1 MVTTVNRETETSA
14 AVAAPVVEP
23 AAAATAVPA
32 VDISAIPESP
42 AELLEQWDTPKR
54 SFMDVI
60 MAALGRFWDATTGPG
75 KTDLERMNRK
85 IDEHQRYFRAQGPHF

>member
-14 AVAAPVVEP
+14 AVTAPVVEL
-23 AAAATAVPA
+23 AAAPA

-60 MAALGRFWDATTGPG
+60 MAALGRFWDGTTGPG

>member
-23 AAAATAVPA
+23 AAATTAAPA

-42 AELLEQWDTPKR
+42 AELLEQWDTPRR
-54 SFMDVI
+54 SLFQNI
-60 MAALGRFWDATTGPG
+60 MAAFGRFWDATTGPG

>member
-1 MVTTVNRETETSA
+1 MVTTVNRETESSA

-23 AAAATAVPA
+23 VAAAIAAPA

>member
-23 AAAATAVPA
+23 AAATTAAPA

-42 AELLEQWDTPKR
+42 AELLEQWDTPRR
-54 SFMDVI
+54 SLLQNI
-60 MAALGRFWDATTGPG
+60 MSAFGRFWDATTGPG
-75 KTDLERMNRK
+75 KTDLERMNGK